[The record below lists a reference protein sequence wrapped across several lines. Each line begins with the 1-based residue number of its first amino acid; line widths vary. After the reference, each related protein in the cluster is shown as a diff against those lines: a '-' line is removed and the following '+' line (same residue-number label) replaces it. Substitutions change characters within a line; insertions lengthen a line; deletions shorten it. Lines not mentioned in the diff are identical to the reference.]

1 MVLIY
6 DSDILDIAILKAI
19 TFKRM
24 NPLKTMK
31 ANVKKK
37 TVIWIFTFEYCRVS
51 FLMKNQRFCIIFLF
65 V

>member
-6 DSDILDIAILKAI
+6 DSDILDIAIVKAI

-37 TVIWIFTFEYCRVS
+37 R
-51 FLMKNQRFCIIFLF
+51 
-65 V
+65 